1 MDRFSIA
8 VGAEFAGHSVDHWRT
23 DPELKRAMAYATLG
37 PQYLPGAKMFFRVAS
52 VGDMLVS
59 ATVASSAL
67 VYETI
72 PTRSMSNRVRQ
83 FCVFMP
89 NKPRTVTI
97 GDERFVQQ
105 AGECVLA
112 DSAVGVAGEYNEAH
126 AGVCLSI
133 PFALLQRHLGV
144 ADDVDCLRMGSNN
157 VLSRLISRLLLAVW
171 HGVELGR
178 ADTEGAR
185 AADAL
190 LGLLAQGYG
199 RAARRGRPDPV
210 KKVRCEQVKEL
221 IGAHLRNPT
230 LSVRAV
236 AERIGVTTRYLQL
249 LFAEEGEC
257 ASDYIRRERLRACL
271 LDLRHAD
278 FDHQS
283 ITDIAFSWGFNSAA
297 HFSSAFRKEFG
308 LSPRDY
314 RHCNPDQ
321 LAEAL
326 ADDVEAPFVQALQ
339 LVSRPMAD
347 ADMHVRGRATRGAVA
362 ETRTVLAA

>member
-1 MDRFSIA
+1 MGSFSVA
-8 VGAEFAGHSVDHWRT
+8 VGAEFAGHSVDNWRT
-23 DPELKRAMAYATLG
+23 DPELKRAMAYSTLG
-37 PQYLPGAKMFFRVAS
+37 PQYLPGAKLFFRVAS
-52 VGDMLVS
+52 VGDMVAS
-59 ATVASSAL
+59 ATVASSGLA
-67 VYETI
+67 YETI
-72 PTRSMSNRVRQ
+72 PTRSTTQRQ
-83 FCVFMP
+83 RHFCVFMP
-89 NKPRTVTI
+89 NKPRMVTI
-97 GDERFVQQ
+97 GDERFVQN
-105 AGECVLA
+105 AGECVLS
-112 DSAVGVAGEYNEAH
+112 DSAVGVVGEYREAH
-126 AGVCLSI
+126 AGLCLSI
-133 PFALLQRHLGV
+133 PFSLLQRHLPI

-157 VLSRLISRLLLAVW
+157 VLSSLISRLLIAVW
-171 HGVELGR
+171 AAVDSGR
-178 ADTEGAR
+178 ANTDGRT

-190 LGLLAQGYG
+190 LGLLAHGYG

-221 IGAHLRNPT
+221 IGAELRNPA
-230 LSVRAV
+230 LSVHGV

-257 ASDYIRRERLRACL
+257 ASEYIRRERLRACL
-271 LDLRHAD
+271 LDLRHVD

-314 RHCNPDQ
+314 RHCDFDR

-339 LVSRPMAD
+339 LVSRPVAD
-347 ADMHVRGRATRGAVA
+347 EA
-362 ETRTVLAA
+362 RTVLAA